1 MHYRK
6 ILHST
11 VNNQSRTLI
20 VLIKQTA
27 PYKKTCLSENTLYQA
42 DISTENFQTKI
53 NYGISKTRFKTSYS
67 NHEKSFNHEKH
78 KNDTQLSS
86 KLWKI
91 KASKEESALVW
102 KIVGQHQPYN
112 FKPIQGRGSQK
123 VPQPPPSPPPY
134 KFFPCNFCKHRT

>member
-1 MHYRK
+1 MPKIKSAINLHYRK

-53 NYGISKTRFKTSYS
+53 DYGISKTRFKTSYS

-78 KNDTQLSS
+78 KNDTQLSN
-86 KLWKI
+86 KL
-91 KASKEESALVW
+91 
-102 KIVGQHQPYN
+102 
-112 FKPIQGRGSQK
+112 
-123 VPQPPPSPPPY
+123 
-134 KFFPCNFCKHRT
+134 